1 MLVLIVDRGL
11 DTELL
16 LSLSPDVAETLAD
29 LFLKHT
35 RGTTDAPTLS
45 E

>member
-1 MLVLIVDRGL
+1 VLIVDRGL

-16 LSLSPDVAETLAD
+16 LSLTPEVAETLAD

-35 RGTTDAPTLS
+35 RGADDR
-45 E
+45 